1 MVHETNL
8 FIMTSR
14 ASQLIILD
22 LTAEKMNTLLLC
34 VCLLPAALAAVDLS
48 SYPLS
53 QKLRDG
59 YTLHWSFNV
68 EEQNI
73 RFAVN
78 VSTTGWV
85 GLGLSPTGGM
95 PNSDIV
101 IGWVNDQGQA
111 FLNVSPCTLH

>member
-1 MVHETNL
+1 MKCLVFLALVLPAVVTANIDL
-8 FIMTSR
+8 STYP
-14 ASQLIILD
+14 
-22 LTAEKMNTLLLC
+22 LTA
-34 VCLLPAALAAVDLS
+34 DLRPG
-48 SYPLS
+48 SY
-53 QKLRDG
+53 R
-59 YTLHWSFNV
+59 LHWSFDV
-68 EEQNI
+68 EEQSI

-111 FLNVSPCTLH
+111 FLNVSINGFKFGYLCLVNSLGPASYKHAIFL

>member
-1 MVHETNL
+1 MKT
-8 FIMTSR
+8 F
-14 ASQLIILD
+14 A
-22 LTAEKMNTLLLC
+22 LLAL
-34 VCLLPAALAAVDLS
+34 LLPAVLAANIDLS
-48 SYPLS
+48 TYPLTAD
-53 QKLRDG
+53 LRPG
-59 YTLHWSFNV
+59 SYRLHWSV
-68 EEQNI
+68 DHEEQTI

-111 FLNVSPCTLH
+111 FLHVSRVYK